1 MKKQITRTLLGFFAA
16 LVLAAGAQ
24 AQTARAVEVQIPF
37 DFVAG
42 QKLLPA
48 GGYTVRRVRVD
59 SESAL
64 LIKGVGKGAA
74 SAVVLTS
81 TGDEN
86 PERAALTF
94 RQHGERYFLALVS
107 MPGTA
112 SVRELAKTGAERAAE
127 RETAAAAKSDHGADD
142 AKTVTVAGRVQ

>member
-1 MKKQITRTLLGFFAA
+1 MKKQITRTLLGFFAV

-24 AQTARAVEVQIPF
+24 AQTARGVEVQIPF

-42 QKLLPA
+42 QKQMPA
-48 GGYTVRRVRVD
+48 GSYTVRRVRVD

-64 LIKGVGKGAA
+64 LIKGLGKGAA

-86 PERAALTF
+86 PARAALTF

-107 MPGTA
+107 IPGAA

-127 RETAAAAKSDHGADD
+127 RETAAAAKSAPAA
-142 AKTVTVAGRVQ
+142 AKTVTVTGRVQ